1 MLAYSDLHSNNM
13 TPHPAVHR
21 KPSMSDT
28 AFDTLGAARKLKS
41 SGLGV
46 EQADAI
52 VEVMSQSASQFV
64 TVERFDAG
72 ITMLQARIDGLQ
84 VRIDAFETGLNAR
97 IDAVASG
104 LNTRIDDVASGL
116 NTRIDAVESG
126 LTARIGAVESGLNT
140 RVDAVESGLTARIDA
155 VRTDLRAEIWRS
167 ILVAVGVLIA
177 ANALMMTILGFVLTN
192 GATPP

>member
-1 MLAYSDLHSNNM
+1 MRAYSDLHSNNM
-13 TPHPAVHR
+13 TPHPAVHW

-72 ITMLQARIDGLQ
+72 ITMLQGRIDGLQ
-84 VRIDAFETGLNAR
+84 V
-97 IDAVASG
+97 
-104 LNTRIDDVASGL
+104 
-116 NTRIDAVESG
+116 
-126 LTARIGAVESGLNT
+126 RIGAVESGLNT

>member
-1 MLAYSDLHSNNM
+1 
-13 TPHPAVHR
+13 
-21 KPSMSDT
+21 MSDT

-72 ITMLQARIDGLQ
+72 ITMLQGRIDGLQ
-84 VRIDAFETGLNAR
+84 VRIDAVE
-97 IDAVASG
+97 SG
-104 LNTRIDDVASGL
+104 LNTRID
-116 NTRIDAVESG
+116 
-126 LTARIGAVESGLNT
+126 AVESGLNT

-167 ILVAVGVLIA
+167 ILVAVGALIA

>member
-1 MLAYSDLHSNNM
+1 MRAYSDLHSNNM
-13 TPHPAVHR
+13 TPHRAVHR

-72 ITMLQARIDGLQ
+72 ITMLQG
-84 VRIDAFETGLNAR
+84 RIDAFETGLNSR
-97 IDAVASG
+97 IDAFETG
-104 LNTRIDDVASGL
+104 LNS
-116 NTRIDAVESG
+116 RIDAFE
-126 LTARIGAVESGLNT
+126 TGLNS
-140 RVDAVESGLTARIDA
+140 RIDAFESGLTARIDA

>member
-1 MLAYSDLHSNNM
+1 
-13 TPHPAVHR
+13 
-21 KPSMSDT
+21 MSDT

-72 ITMLQARIDGLQ
+72 ITMLQGRIDGLQ

-97 IDAVASG
+97 IDAVESGLNARIDAVASG
-104 LNTRIDDVASGL
+104 LNARIDAVASGLNARIDDVASGL
-116 NTRIDAVESG
+116 NTRID
-126 LTARIGAVESGLNT
+126 AVESGLNT

>member
-1 MLAYSDLHSNNM
+1 
-13 TPHPAVHR
+13 
-21 KPSMSDT
+21 MSDT

-52 VEVMSQSASQFV
+52 VEVMNQSTSQFV

-72 ITMLQARIDGLQ
+72 ITMLQGRIDGLQ
-84 VRIDAFETGLNAR
+84 VRIDAFETGLNSR
-97 IDAVASG
+97 IDAFESG
-104 LNTRIDDVASGL
+104 LNTQVDAVESGL
-116 NTRIDAVESG
+116 STRVNAVESGLTARIDAVESG
-126 LTARIGAVESGLNT
+126 LTARI
-140 RVDAVESGLTARIDA
+140 DAVESGLTARIDV

>member
-1 MLAYSDLHSNNM
+1 
-13 TPHPAVHR
+13 
-21 KPSMSDT
+21 MSDT

-46 EQADAI
+46 DQADAI

-72 ITMLQARIDGLQ
+72 ITMLQGRIDGLQ

-104 LNTRIDDVASGL
+104 LNARIDDVASGL
-116 NTRIDAVESG
+116 NTRID
-126 LTARIGAVESGLNT
+126 AVESGLNT

>member
-1 MLAYSDLHSNNM
+1 
-13 TPHPAVHR
+13 
-21 KPSMSDT
+21 MSDT

-64 TVERFDAG
+64 TVERFDAA
-72 ITMLQARIDGLQ
+72 ITMLQGRIDGLQ
-84 VRIDAFETGLNAR
+84 VRIDAFETGFNSRIDAVESGLNAR

-104 LNTRIDDVASGL
+104 LNT
-116 NTRIDAVESG
+116 
-126 LTARIGAVESGLNT
+126 RIGAVESGLNT

>member
-1 MLAYSDLHSNNM
+1 M
-13 TPHPAVHR
+13 
-21 KPSMSDT
+21 
-28 AFDTLGAARKLKS
+28 LKS

-52 VEVMSQSASQFV
+52 VEVLSQSASQFV

-72 ITMLQARIDGLQ
+72 ITMLQG
-84 VRIDAFETGLNAR
+84 RIDAFETGLNSR
-97 IDAVASG
+97 IDAF
-104 LNTRIDDVASGL
+104 
-116 NTRIDAVESG
+116 
-126 LTARIGAVESGLNT
+126 ESGLN
-140 RVDAVESGLTARIDA
+140 ARIDA

>member
-1 MLAYSDLHSNNM
+1 MRAYSDLHSNNM
-13 TPHPAVHR
+13 TPHRAVHR

-72 ITMLQARIDGLQ
+72 ITMLQGRIDGLQ

-97 IDAVASG
+97 ID
-104 LNTRIDDVASGL
+104 DVASGL
-116 NTRIDAVESG
+116 NTRID
-126 LTARIGAVESGLNT
+126 AVESGLNT